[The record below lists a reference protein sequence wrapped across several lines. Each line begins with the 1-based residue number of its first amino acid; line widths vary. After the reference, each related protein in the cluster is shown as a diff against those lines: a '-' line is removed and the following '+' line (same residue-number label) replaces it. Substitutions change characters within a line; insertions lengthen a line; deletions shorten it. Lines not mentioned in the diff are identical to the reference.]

1 MNDSDLISTDKMTDF
16 SHLKH
21 AAKLCA
27 RGVRWKKS
35 TISYLNSIN
44 RRTIALSEKIADK
57 TYKPSEYHHFSITE
71 PKPRKI
77 SSATLEDRIVQRAL
91 CEDGVYNQLVS
102 HLNYNNCAC
111 QVGKG
116 TSFAAARLA
125 RHLKDYVM
133 MYGLRGYVLRIDVR
147 KFFDNISHGFLKYVV
162 DRYITDKNNRDLL
175 FDLIDS
181 FKTKEIIEPTRREF
195 AGIPLGSQLSQ
206 LFALCSLDPI
216 DQYIQ
221 RELHIEHYVRY
232 MDDIVII
239 FPDLDTLRLMTKLIV
254 GRMECLGYEANRKTR
269 ISPVGDGITFLH
281 IRFTPTRTGR
291 VIRRLERSKFA
302 AERRKLKRMFYNMQF
317 NNDSNVNLG
326 IILRHYQGWREN
338 VIQKLG
344 KNATADMDAI
354 FLAHMQSRLPRFKL
368 GLEDLDGLSKDF
380 ITKFCLSSIKPSCVN
395 SLFTSE
401 LSVSDRLIFQTNN
414 DGGIQ
419 NVRTC
424 ETAHT

>member
-1 MNDSDLISTDKMTDF
+1 MNDSELIVTDKMTDF

-21 AAKLCA
+21 AARLCA

-44 RRTIALSEKIADK
+44 KKTILLSEKLTSK
-57 TYKPSEYHHFSITE
+57 TYTPSIYHHFSITE

-91 CEDGVYNQLVS
+91 CEDGVYNQLVT

-116 TSFAAARLA
+116 TSFATARLA
-125 RHLKDYVM
+125 RHLRDYVM
-133 MYGLRGYVLRIDVR
+133 MYGLRGYVLRIDIR
-147 KFFDNISHGFLKYVV
+147 KFFDNISHGFLKYIV
-162 DRYITDKNNRDLL
+162 DRYIVDKNNQDLL

-181 FKTKEIIEPTRREF
+181 FKTKEIIEPTRREY

-232 MDDIVII
+232 MDDLVIL
-239 FPDLDTLRLMTKLIV
+239 FPDLDILRLFTKLII

-269 ISPVGDGITFLH
+269 INPIGDGITFLH

-317 NNDSNVNLG
+317 NKHSNVTLG
-326 IILRHYQGWREN
+326 IILRHYQGWRAN
-338 VIQKLG
+338 VLQKLG
-344 KNATADMDAI
+344 KNATADMDAL
-354 FLAHMQSRLPRFKL
+354 FLAHMQSRLPRFRIEL
-368 GLEDLDGLSKDF
+368 GDLDGLSKDF
-380 ITKFCLSSIKPSCVN
+380 INKFCLSSLKTPGVN
-395 SLFTSE
+395 ALFTSGTTSIDE
-401 LSVSDRLIFQTNN
+401 LSSQSKQQWRNEHV
-414 DGGIQ
+414 
-419 NVRTC
+419 
-424 ETAHT
+424 